1 MTSQPSHESLNETI
15 VLAERVRQQLEV
27 FPGKFRELGEGGE
40 LAKVLRTPRNL
51 SGPKVEQKPEDFTE
65 QYLIEP
71 VLHGLGY
78 LNPVSEDFVG
88 EGPHFVRQPSTFDKI
103 ENLQPD
109 YLLKNLSPEVVCIL
123 EAKAANR
130 EQPGPKKE
138 HATDDIKEY
147 VASNTFSKYLKS
159 RKQRYLI
166 AIGTDGLRWVLRA
179 KDVRSGETIEPIDEK
194 VDLSGIVEVLA
205 QQEAVI
211 EGEPAQKTGEI
222 RQELA
227 EEFVP
232 YFSAR
237 TMADFVRD
245 SFE

>member
-1 MTSQPSHESLNETI
+1 MAEHPIQESLNDLSF
-15 VLAERVRQQLEV
+15 LAEGVRQQLEV

-40 LAKVLRTPRNL
+40 LAKVLRTTRDL

-71 VLHGLGY
+71 VLDGLGY
-78 LNPVSEDFVG
+78 QNPKSEDFDD
-88 EGPHFVRQPSTFDKI
+88 EEAYFVRQPSTFRKI
-103 ENLQPD
+103 EIQRPD

-130 EQPGPKKE
+130 EYPGGKKE

-159 RKQRYLI
+159 REQRYLI

-194 VDLSGIVEVLA
+194 VDLSGVVETLA
-205 QQEAVI
+205 QQEEVV
-211 EGEPAQKTGEI
+211 EGIPTRTTLEI

-232 YFSAR
+232 YFSAH
-237 TMADFVRD
+237 TMVDFVKD